1 MIANREKRC
10 RLAKNNRVTQV
21 PSTTAANK
29 SLTNQTVTCKEGKA
43 LQFNLIFHNQKSFL
57 GSKQRNSNRIFPT
70 SILHREL
77 SQLTDDDRSASLR
90 PAVGTIDL
98 STKSLSQ
105 KIVQFL
111 SSKMNAVSA
120 EELEEYQ
127 QLVVLVSGGMIGT
140 SEELALEERLG
151 VNDLEAFINDN
162 ENETQGN

>member
-1 MIANREKRC
+1 MNFCVSVPFAVANREKRC
-10 RLAKNNRVTQV
+10 RLAKNNRVTQA
-21 PSTTAANK
+21 PSTTTANK
-29 SLTNQTVTCKEGKA
+29 SLTNQTVTCKE
-43 LQFNLIFHNQKSFL
+43 

-90 PAVGTIDL
+90 PAVGTTDL
-98 STKSLSQ
+98 STKSISQ
-105 KIVQFL
+105 KIAQFL

-120 EELEEYQ
+120 AELEEYQ
-127 QLVVLVSGGMIGT
+127 QLVVLASGGMIGA